1 MSQFTPAM
9 ETALAAETPLVVG
22 LLKIELPDA
31 TIRLRD
37 GSGQLVFDGETYTGR
52 DPVFG
57 SLAAVEAIEDGVG
70 DEAPA
75 LNFTLLPASDAA
87 SAELA
92 SPDMQGSVVS
102 LWLAAVDRATGA
114 VIPEPLLLFTGEL
127 AQPPLTVDRSGEHT
141 SELQSLMRN

>member
-1 MSQFTPAM
+1 MRISDWSSDVCSSD
-9 ETALAAETPLVVG
+9 L
-22 LLKIELPDA
+22 A
-31 TIRLRD
+31 TIRLLD

-102 LWLAAVDRATGA
+102 LWLAAVDRATGE
-114 VIPEPLLLFTGEL
+114 VMREQLMLLTGGQHGR
-127 AQPPLTVDRSGEHT
+127 AAGR
-141 SELQSLMRN
+141 

>member
-31 TIRLRD
+31 TIRLLD

-52 DPVFG
+52 DRVFG

-87 SAELA
+87 SAALA
-92 SPDMQGSVVS
+92 RRPEWRRVGKECVS
-102 LWLAAVDRATGA
+102 MRRFRG
-114 VIPEPLLLFTGEL
+114 
-127 AQPPLTVDRSGEHT
+127 PPYHNKNKEI
-141 SELQSLMRN
+141 

>member
-1 MSQFTPAM
+1 MSQFTRGM

-31 TIRLRD
+31 TIRLLD

-114 VIPEPLLLFTGEL
+114 VIPAPLLPFTGEL
-127 AQPPLTVDRSGEHT
+127 DPPHPTVTNGPP
-141 SELQSLMRN
+141 Q

>member
-31 TIRLRD
+31 TIRLLD

-70 DEAPA
+70 AEEPA

-92 SPDMQGSVVS
+92 SPAMHGSVVS

-114 VIPEPLLLFTGEL
+114 VIPEPLLLFTGRTED
-127 AQPPLTVDRSGEHT
+127 PT
-141 SELQSLMRN
+141 SELQ

>member
-31 TIRLRD
+31 TIRLLD

-102 LWLAAVDRATGA
+102 LWLAAVDRATG
-114 VIPEPLLLFTGEL
+114 
-127 AQPPLTVDRSGEHT
+127 RSEEHT
-141 SELQSLMRN
+141 SALQSLMRISYAVFCLKKNKETA

>member
-31 TIRLRD
+31 TIRLLD

-70 DEAPA
+70 DRKSTR
-75 LNFTLLPASDAA
+75 LNSSHSCASRMPS
-87 SAELA
+87 SACNK
-92 SPDMQGSVVS
+92 QHNN
-102 LWLAAVDRATGA
+102 
-114 VIPEPLLLFTGEL
+114 I
-127 AQPPLTVDRSGEHT
+127 
-141 SELQSLMRN
+141 